1 MKIKLG
7 IVILAVA
14 CGGLAIALFATKK
27 AADERLKT
35 DAYAIL
41 DFSNQLVAATANLDE
56 LRQVNLTLTND
67 LAGSRQEAL
76 TFSNQF
82 TEASGTL
89 ASTKASLQ
97 SAQDQIASFNSR
109 IAGLETR
116 NQVLDQRAAALT
128 NAIASLNAQI
138 ADTQQKL
145 AGSETN
151 NAFLEKELQRQTA
164 AKAEL
169 ESKFNNLSTVRAQVK
184 KLRDDL
190 LVARRLQWMHDG
202 VEAGSQQKG
211 TQLLMQRTASVPAR
225 PPHYDLNVEVGSD
238 GSIHVVPLPANAPA
252 TTTNLPAQ

>member
-1 MKIKLG
+1 MKTKLG
-7 IVILAVA
+7 IVILALA
-14 CGGLAIALFATKK
+14 CAGLAIALFATKK

-41 DFSNQLVAATANLDE
+41 DFSNQLVAATANLDG
-56 LRQVNLTLTND
+56 LRQDNLKLTND

-82 TEASGTL
+82 TQTSGTL

-97 SAQDQIASFNSR
+97 GAQNQIASLNSR
-109 IAGLETR
+109 IASLETR

-151 NAFLEKELQRQTA
+151 DAFLEKELQRQTA

-184 KLRDDL
+184 KLKDDL
-190 LVARRLQWMHDG
+190 IVTRRLQWMRDG
-202 VEAGSQQKG
+202 SDPGSQQKG
-211 TQLLMQRTASVPAR
+211 AQLLMQRTASAPAR

-238 GSIHVVPLPANAPA
+238 GSIHVIPLPANAPA
-252 TTTNLPAQ
+252 TTTNLPPQ

>member
-1 MKIKLG
+1 MKTKLG

-56 LRQVNLTLTND
+56 LRQVNLMLTND

-164 AKAEL
+164 AKTEL

-184 KLRDDL
+184 KLKDDL
-190 LVARRLQWMHDG
+190 LIARRLQWLREGSEPD
-202 VEAGSQQKG
+202 SQQKG
-211 TQLLMQRTASVPAR
+211 AQLLMQRTASAPAR
-225 PPHYDLNVEVGSD
+225 PPHYDLNVEVSSD
-238 GSIHVVPLPANAPA
+238 GSIHVIPLPANAPA
-252 TTTNLPAQ
+252 TTTNLPPQ

>member
-1 MKIKLG
+1 MKTKLG
-7 IVILAVA
+7 IVLLAVA

-27 AADERLKT
+27 TADERLKT

-56 LRQVNLTLTND
+56 LRQVNLMLTND

-82 TEASGTL
+82 TETSGTL

-97 SAQDQIASFNSR
+97 SAQDQIASFNSQ

-151 NAFLEKELQRQTA
+151 KAFLEKELQRQTA

-184 KLRDDL
+184 KLKDDL
-190 LVARRLQWMHDG
+190 LIARRLQWMREGSDL
-202 VEAGSQQKG
+202 GSQQKG
-211 TQLLMQRTASVPAR
+211 AQLLMQHMASAPPQ

-238 GSIHVVPLPANAPA
+238 GSIHVIPLPANAPA
-252 TTTNLPAQ
+252 TTTNLPPQ

>member
-1 MKIKLG
+1 MKTKLG
-7 IVILAVA
+7 IVILAMA
-14 CGGLAIALFATKK
+14 CGGLAIALFATKNTS
-27 AADERLKT
+27 DERLKK
-35 DAYAIL
+35 DADAIL

-56 LRQVNLTLTND
+56 LRQVNLMLTND
-67 LAGSRQEAL
+67 LAGSRQETL

-82 TEASGTL
+82 TETSGTL
-89 ASTKASLQ
+89 ASTKASLR
-97 SAQDQIASFNSR
+97 SAQEQIASLNR
-109 IAGLETR
+109 RMAGLETR

-151 NAFLEKELQRQTA
+151 KAFFEKELQRQTA

-184 KLRDDL
+184 KLKDDL
-190 LVARRLQWMHDG
+190 LIARRLQWMREGSDL
-202 VEAGSQQKG
+202 GSQQKG
-211 TQLLMQRTASVPAR
+211 AQLLMQHTASAPAE

-238 GSIHVVPLPANAPA
+238 GSIHVIPSPTNAPA
-252 TTTNLPAQ
+252 TTTNLPPQ

>member
-1 MKIKLG
+1 MKTKLG

-41 DFSNQLVAATANLDE
+41 DFSNQLVAATANLDG
-56 LRQVNLTLTND
+56 LRQDNLKLTND

-82 TEASGTL
+82 TQTSGTL

-97 SAQDQIASFNSR
+97 GAQNQIASLNSR
-109 IAGLETR
+109 IASLETR

-151 NAFLEKELQRQTA
+151 DAFLEKELQRQTA

-169 ESKFNNLSTVRAQVK
+169 ESKFNNLSTMRAQVK

-190 LVARRLQWMHDG
+190 IVTRRLQWMREGSDP
-202 VEAGSQQKG
+202 GSQQKG
-211 TQLLMQRTASVPAR
+211 AQLLMQRTASAPAQS
-225 PPHYDLNVEVGSD
+225 PHYDLNVEVGSD
-238 GSIHVVPLPANAPA
+238 GSIHVIPLPASAPA
-252 TTTNLPAQ
+252 TATNLPAQ

>member
-164 AKAEL
+164 AKTEL

-184 KLRDDL
+184 KLKDDL
-190 LVARRLQWMHDG
+190 LIARRLQWMREG
-202 VEAGSQQKG
+202 SGPGSQQKG
-211 TQLLMQRTASVPAR
+211 AQLLMQRTASAPAR
-225 PPHYDLNVEVGSD
+225 PPHYDLNVEVSSD
-238 GSIHVVPLPANAPA
+238 GSIHVIPLPANAPA
-252 TTTNLPAQ
+252 TTTNLPPQ